1 MSKDNLMGLIIVGS
15 LLGVGGFIMIFFSV
29 TFGTSLAESC
39 LMRQG
44 GADTAYYHIIMNSYI
59 NNSLVVGGIFLS
71 IGLLIV
77 AFIYYKLLIIKG

>member
-29 TFGTSLAESC
+29 TFGTSLAESW
-39 LMRQG
+39 LMRRG

-59 NNSLVVGGIFLS
+59 NNFLVVGGIFLS

>member
-1 MSKDNLMGLIIVGS
+1 MSKDNLMGLILVGS

-29 TFGTSLAESC
+29 TFGTSLAESW

-44 GADTAYYHIIMNSYI
+44 GADTAYYHIIMKSYI
-59 NNSLVVGGIFLS
+59 NNFLVVGGIFLS

-77 AFIYYKLLIIKG
+77 VFIYYKLLIIKG